1 MNLNLEP
8 YRHDIQIIRDTAEQV
23 IRDFEIYGVQITFS
37 GNPMLAYEELHAQL
51 VPALKQL
58 EKLGQSKIKALLYRI
73 DIPEKD
79 FIQVSEYQNKEIFWN
94 ELSALILRRELTK
107 VVTRKLFK
115 PGVG

>member
-1 MNLNLEP
+1 MNLDLEP
-8 YRHDIQIIRDTAEQV
+8 YRHDLQIIRDTAEQV
-23 IRDFEIYGVQITFS
+23 IRDFDIHGVQITFS
-37 GNPMLAYEELHAQL
+37 GNPMLAYEELHTQL

-58 EKLGQSKIKALLYRI
+58 EKLGHSKIKALLYRI

-79 FIQVSEYQNKEIFWN
+79 FMQVSEYQNKEIFWN

-115 PGVG
+115 PDVG